1 MNTLILFG
9 FFVTFGLTF
18 GYRLKRLIF
27 IIKPMTEKNHFIY
40 YMFYYTLQYMSLL
53 FQQLLSFYV
62 IATKMTL
69 SKEFEEILDA
79 VEDNIAEI
87 RKIIKLEKQTKV
99 QGIEDW

>member
-1 MNTLILFG
+1 
-9 FFVTFGLTF
+9 
-18 GYRLKRLIF
+18 
-27 IIKPMTEKNHFIY
+27 
-40 YMFYYTLQYMSLL
+40 MSLL

-87 RKIIKLEKQTKV
+87 RKIIKLEK
-99 QGIEDW
+99 